1 MGREEK
7 MSWGY
12 LLTLPKQNKNNEK
25 KTRMDFL
32 LVSDKN
38 KSCNEYYI
46 IQKCFGSVLVFYFTV
61 YSTTR
66 ARLFTFYFVFWCLGC
81 LRYLYLRHVK
91 SQSIDYRDI
100 QDVSVG

>member
-1 MGREEK
+1 M
-7 MSWGY
+7 
-12 LLTLPKQNKNNEK
+12 
-25 KTRMDFL
+25 
-32 LVSDKN
+32 VSDKN

-46 IQKCFGSVLVFYFTV
+46 IQRFFGSVLVFYFTV
-61 YSTTR
+61 YGTPELDFSH
-66 ARLFTFYFVFWCLGC
+66 FYFIFWCLGS